1 MTALRPD
8 GRQPDQ
14 MRPVRITPGYLAHAE
29 GSACFAFVFPRARAT
44 MCAAYDGPSER
55 YSVLGSL

>member
-1 MTALRPD
+1 MTARPD

-29 GSACFAFVFPRARAT
+29 GSA
-44 MCAAYDGPSER
+44 
-55 YSVLGSL
+55 